1 MCTQWL
7 CVGFSLSPY
16 LWLLTMTFLVLNL
29 DIKMS
34 YFEKN
39 WDPELQKVVLSSA
52 EEMYVYFISENRNIN

>member
-1 MCTQWL
+1 
-7 CVGFSLSPY
+7 
-16 LWLLTMTFLVLNL
+16 
-29 DIKMS
+29 MS